1 MIGLVIPDT
10 PELRPED
17 DTQELWMEY
26 GRAEALKGFLRAKR
40 RKNDFVVSVD
50 EVEGIMG
57 FYDEDRCRRCGHPSS
72 ED

>member
-17 DTQELWMEY
+17 DVQELWMEY
-26 GRAEALKGFLRAKR
+26 GRVEALRGYLRAK
-40 RKNDFVVSVD
+40 KKKSELLVSID
-50 EVEGIMG
+50 EVDGIMG
-57 FYDEDRCRRCGHPSS
+57 FDEYRCRRCGHPSS